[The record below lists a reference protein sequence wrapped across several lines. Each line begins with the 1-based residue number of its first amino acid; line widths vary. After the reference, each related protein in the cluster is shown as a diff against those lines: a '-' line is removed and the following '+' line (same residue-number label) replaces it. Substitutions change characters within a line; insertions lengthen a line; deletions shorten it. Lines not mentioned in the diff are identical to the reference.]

1 MMAIGVSNPNRTKIV
16 YKRQVEKLTVSV
28 ATAAKVI
35 GVDVNDVRLLVELG
49 YIRSLKL
56 GAVKIPK
63 SELQR
68 FVSESLEHDTDWN
81 QVLKPYRGTRKQAVG
96 K

>member
-1 MMAIGVSNPNRTKIV
+1 MMAIGVIDKHRTKIV

-28 ATAAKVI
+28 TNAAKAI
-35 GVDVNDVRLLVELG
+35 GVDVNDVRSLVDLG

-56 GAVKIPK
+56 GSVKIPK

-68 FVSESLEHDTDWN
+68 FVDESLEHNTDWN
-81 QVLKPYRGTRKQAVG
+81 EVLKPYRDKRKQALG